1 MVICNKRPTLPMTSE
16 PVVTSSTVSPLAAI
30 ALKVAGAIAI
40 LSALL
45 DFLILLIPPN
55 LTNVQ
60 WQLATT
66 TQLVDRGI
74 VPLIGMALL
83 LTGLWVDSSV
93 GRTAQRKS
101 LTTDL
106 RFWVCA
112 LASLLGLVY
121 LLLTLLH
128 LNAVRLSSQ
137 TALAQVSTEASEA
150 AAQLQQRLSTELS
163 QQQTQLG
170 AILENE
176 DLLAQAIQSG
186 QLPPDIE
193 QYRNNPAGL
202 TQFLQQRADQAQQQI
217 ETEIGTRRAEA
228 EHRVRTEAR
237 RSGVR
242 ISILS
247 LLMAAGFSIIGWL
260 GLRRLLSLTRA
271 A

>member
-1 MVICNKRPTLPMTSE
+1 MTSE
-16 PVVTSSTVSPLAAI
+16 PAVTSPVISPLAAI

-74 VPLIGMALL
+74 VPLVGMALL
-83 LTGLWVDSSV
+83 LTGFWLDSSIGKV
-93 GRTAQRKS
+93 ARRKS
-101 LTTDL
+101 LTADL

-137 TALAQVSTEASEA
+137 SALAQVSTEAGEA
-150 AAQLQQRLSTELS
+150 ATQLQQRLSTELS
-163 QQQTQLG
+163 QQQNQLG
-170 AILENE
+170 ALLQNE
-176 DLLAQAIQSG
+176 ELLAQAIQSG
-186 QLPPDIE
+186 QLPPDIQ
-193 QYRNNPAGL
+193 QYRDDPEGL

-228 EHRVRTEAR
+228 ERQVRIEAW
-237 RSGVR
+237 RSGIR
-242 ISILS
+242 ISVIS
-247 LLMAAGFSIIGWL
+247 LLLAAGYSMIGWL

>member
-1 MVICNKRPTLPMTSE
+1 MTSE
-16 PVVTSSTVSPLAAI
+16 PAVTSPVASPLAAI

-74 VPLIGMALL
+74 VPLIGIALL
-83 LTGLWVDSSV
+83 LAGLWVDSSV

-101 LTTDL
+101 LTSDL
-106 RFWVCA
+106 RFWACA
-112 LASLLGLVY
+112 LASVLGLVY

-137 TALAQVSTEASEA
+137 TALAQVGTEASQA
-150 AAQLQQRLSTELS
+150 ATELQQRLSTELS
-163 QQQTQLG
+163 QQQSQLG

-176 DLLAQAIQSG
+176 ELLNQAIQSG

-193 QYRNNPAGL
+193 QYRDDPDGL

-217 ETEIGTRRAEA
+217 ESEIGTRRAEA
-228 EHRVRTEAR
+228 ERQVRLEAW
-237 RSGVR
+237 RSAIR
-242 ISILS
+242 ISVIS
-247 LLMAAGFSIIGWL
+247 LLLAAGFSIIGWL
-260 GLRRLLSLTRA
+260 GLRRLLSLTRSA
-271 A
+271 

>member
-1 MVICNKRPTLPMTSE
+1 MTSE
-16 PVVTSSTVSPLAAI
+16 PAVTSPVASPLAAI

-74 VPLIGMALL
+74 VPLIGIALL
-83 LTGLWVDSSV
+83 LVGLWVDSSV
-93 GRTAQRKS
+93 GRITQRKS
-101 LTTDL
+101 LTADL
-106 RFWVCA
+106 RFWACA

-137 TALAQVSTEASEA
+137 TALAQVGTEASQA
-150 AAQLQQRLSTELS
+150 ATELQQRLSTELS
-163 QQQTQLG
+163 QQQSQLG

-176 DLLAQAIQSG
+176 ELLNQAIQSG

-193 QYRNNPAGL
+193 QYRDDPDGL

-217 ETEIGTRRAEA
+217 ESEIGTRRAEA
-228 EHRVRTEAR
+228 ERRVRTEAW
-237 RSGVR
+237 RSAIR
-242 ISILS
+242 ISVIS
-247 LLMAAGFSIIGWL
+247 LLLAAGFSIIGWL
-260 GLRRLLSLTRA
+260 GLRRLLSLTRSA
-271 A
+271 